1 MPPTLPSHRFLPKQ
15 QAQHETLSKDTPA
28 ETPPT
33 DNGKKR
39 KQPSEDFKKPH
50 RFNCSWV
57 CCKCRFCFGGL
68 RQPESYCAR
77 CSHQTGREKCA
88 ECSDMVY
95 FMESERHLV
104 DALPN
109 QYQPVETGW
118 FCARNQCDRYYKD
131 DKVFPKYCFWC
142 WDIGPLFGFGRRVV
156 IEVGSALE
164 E

>member
-15 QAQHETLSKDTPA
+15 QAQHETLSKATPA

-39 KQPSEDFKKPH
+39 KQPSEDFKEPH
-50 RFNCSWV
+50 RFNRGWV

-95 FMESERHLV
+95 FMESERHLI

-164 E
+164 